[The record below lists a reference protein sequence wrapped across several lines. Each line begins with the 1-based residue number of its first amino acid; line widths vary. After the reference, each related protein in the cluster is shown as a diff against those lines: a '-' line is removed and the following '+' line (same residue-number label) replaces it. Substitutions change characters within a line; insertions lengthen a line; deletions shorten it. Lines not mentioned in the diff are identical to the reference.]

1 MKRLWKVAISTVL
14 ALTFLALLMDGLAHA
29 QDQTVTFTEQT
40 DYFPNPEIGMTKKG
54 VDGDDPQNEV
64 NVLADGDSYCVGGTN
79 NGNSCTSNSNCPDG
93 GTCTA
98 CAPGEYCNAGN
109 HYGPR
114 RVMYWRYKLP
124 NTSAALGYP
133 CNNLTQNCASSG
145 YLSGSSLDVLDKGL
159 AKAFNAGMKV
169 ELRFRYG
176 STDDSSDMATKAL
189 TLNHIT
195 TITNSGV
202 LTKWGHVLTAV
213 QGGFMG
219 KYGEWHNACVVGTN
233 DDVHTCELQ
242 CNECRSSYNTPK
254 YGCTDTNAIQ
264 NAVRTMVP
272 PHLRIGFRH
281 PDVELCFGSQTAA
294 NRNSPVY
301 PGMTYEYCDGQFAGP
316 GLGHMINV
324 CANWPRNDTWL
335 RAQTQYGMFAGEPT
349 SQAIATELRK
359 ACVKGTVANTPSY
372 SGAPEC
378 AGGTGSGFKTCNNNG
393 DCGAT
398 FICVDHLKCNAVK
411 AAAARYYFT
420 ISDEGTGWPGGK
432 FTWSEVNSDGC
443 FSTITKKMGYR
454 LVLTSATI
462 PASRAQGASFPLTV
476 NFRNDG
482 YGKGYNPRTFYL
494 ELKQQGGNGFARFP
508 ITSFDWRT
516 VGTNGAT
523 GAINQTFTVP
533 ANLAEGTYD
542 VFIWAPD
549 NSPKLRLPGTDGG
562 TLTGTN
568 AVRNAARYS
577 VRLSG
582 KIGGVDIWNSTTAR
596 NKIGSMVVGAGG
608 PDPDCTTNAD
618 CEEKPTDNPCTTDT
632 CEEIVDAFP
641 TIAGRIAISQDGNQ
655 HDCDDIAGAA
665 VSAGMIAKTGNS
677 DRVTYWGY
685 ADHHWY
691 SNGTCGPYSGG
702 AARRAGLED
711 STYEIALDW
720 NAVTTNDYVV
730 TGGTQS
736 KGVFLDCNGGFG
748 PDNSCGTA
756 CQQCVDALELEIE
769 ASTSPD
775 PLIIIEGGP
784 ADIIG
789 RALDEAGCDG
799 TPIAACAFVEVLSHN
814 TGFNDIHSDNPFAPN
829 ENPLHTGWTWAEM
842 EAAFPTVTFTHIPD
856 QNNELNGPSTF
867 SQYYVWRDSSDAKLV
882 AIYDQLVAAGKSTAD
897 ISDAGMTWWVIQDK
911 PTKTKPTVADIKTVF
926 ATESN
931 EVVQCSRTNNTDSCS
946 DGLFCTDAD
955 VCGGGACIADTDSPC
970 SGGTPICNE
979 DTNACEAVPGGG
991 ITLVTPAVTACE
1003 ATPGNTLTIADVPIG
1018 TEANRILLAFAG
1030 CEENDA
1036 DCDIGAV
1043 TATFAGQPMQR
1054 AVANVSKLTSWR
1066 MSSGIFYLLNPPT
1079 GSTDDVTF
1087 TYPVANGG
1095 DVNVRMGAALYAH
1108 SAMQIAP
1115 LFINTK
1121 SAIPGGIFPPQISL
1135 NTSAATDPVL
1145 VVDALATGTNTTIS
1159 VDTGGEQTER
1169 FDIACGATGAS
1180 LGGGSFKTTPVD
1192 ASVQFNWATGVTI
1205 DHFSHSILG
1214 LLEFSV
1220 TTTTTTLI
1228 PPTTTLTT
1236 TTTLTPTT
1244 TLPPGTNCED
1254 LDETDLTCAGGPD
1267 VGTTC
1272 TTNGDCTGSICRN
1285 CNGVCPSGLQCA
1297 DVGATCGCANPTI
1310 GCASILED
1318 CIP

>member
-40 DYFPNPEIGMTKKG
+40 DPFPNPEIGTYKKG
-54 VDGDDPQNEV
+54 TDGDSSQAAIDT
-64 NVLADGDSYCVGGTN
+64 LADGDPGCTFGTYCGGVCVVDAIT
-79 NGNSCTSNSNCPDG
+79 TKW
-93 GTCTA
+93 
-98 CAPGEYCNAGN
+98 
-109 HYGPR
+109 GPR
-114 RVMYWRYKLP
+114 RIMYWRMKLP
-124 NTSAALGYP
+124 NNTDDIGW
-133 CNNLTQNCASSG
+133 NASTGQITGGS
-145 YLSGSSLDVLDKGL
+145 YLDTLDKGL
-159 AKAFNAGMKV
+159 AKAAAAGLKV

-176 STDDSSDMATKAL
+176 DRTTSFPDMPTKTR
-189 TLNHIT
+189 TLKHIQS
-195 TITNSGV
+195 IKNSN
-202 LTKWGHVLTAV
+202 LLYKWEHIISGF

-219 KYGEWHNACVVGTN
+219 KFGEWHNACVLGPKHR
-233 DDVHTCELQ
+233 DDCVEWQ
-242 CNECRSSYNTPK
+242 CSECRLSYNPPS
-254 YGCTDTNAIQ
+254 YGCANSIEILT
-264 NAVRTMVP
+264 AVRNMVP
-272 PHLRIGFRH
+272 PSIRIGFRH
-281 PDVELCFGSQTAA
+281 PEAEQCFGTQTAG
-294 NRNSPVY
+294 NRFTAAF
-301 PGMTYEYCDGQFAGP
+301 PGMTYLYNDGQFAGP
-316 GLGHMINV
+316 GMGNAGRWCKNWTAIDAWTRGATQLG
-324 CANWPRNDTWL
+324 TL
-335 RAQTQYGMFAGEPT
+335 AGEGTQLAPG
-349 SQAIATELRK
+349 LRK
-359 ACVKGTVANTPSY
+359 ACVKGTVANTPDFSAAPQCDGDSY
-372 SGAPEC
+372 KKCTTNGDC
-378 AGGTGSGFKTCNNNG
+378 NTGSGY
-393 DCGAT
+393 
-398 FICVDHLKCNAVK
+398 ICVDHLLCNAVK
-411 AAAARYYFT
+411 ATAKRYHFT
-420 ISDEGTGWPGGK
+420 VADDGTNWIGGCWNWEELSD
-432 FTWSEVNSDGC
+432 DGC
-443 FSTITKKMGYR
+443 FTEVVKKMGYR
-454 LVLTSATI
+454 FVLTSATI
-462 PASRAQGASFPLTV
+462 PASRAQGASFPVTINL
-476 NFRNDG
+476 RNDG
-482 YGKGYNPRTFYL
+482 YGKGYNEREFYV
-494 ELKQQGGNGFARFP
+494 ELKQQSGNGYARFP
-508 ITSFDWRT
+508 LSTFDWRT
-516 VGTNGAT
+516 IGTSGAT
-523 GAINQTFTVP
+523 VTISQTFTVP
-533 ANLAEGTYD
+533 PGLQDGTYD
-542 VFIWAPD
+542 VHLWGPD
-549 NSPKLRLPGTDGG
+549 KSPKNRLQVDGG

-568 AVRNAARYS
+568 AVRNAARYA
-577 VRLSG
+577 VRISG
-582 KIGGVDIWNSTTAR
+582 KNGGVDVWNSTTGR
-596 NKIGSMVVGAGG
+596 NKLGTVTIAPGG
-608 PDPDCTTNAD
+608 GDPGDPDPDCTTNAD
-618 CEEKPTDNPCTTDT
+618 CEEKPTDNPCTDDV
-632 CEEIVDAFP
+632 CEGITAAFP
-641 TIAGRIAISQDGNQ
+641 TLSGRIAISQDGNQ

-665 VSAGMIAKTGNS
+665 VSAGMIAKSENAA
-677 DRVTYWGY
+677 RVTYWGY

-867 SQYYVWRDSSDAKLV
+867 DKYYVWRDSSDAKLV

-926 ATESN
+926 ATESS
-931 EVVQCSRTNNTDSCS
+931 EVVQCSRTNNTDACE
-946 DGLFCTDAD
+946 DGLFCTGAGASDT
-955 VCGGGACIADTDSPC
+955 CGAGACVPNATTC
-970 SGGTPICNE
+970 SGGTPVCDE
-979 DTNACEAVPGGG
+979 DDNVCEAVPGGG
-991 ITLVTPAVTACE
+991 ITLVTPAVTACS
-1003 ATPGNTLTIADVPIG
+1003 ANPGNVLTIPDVPIG
-1018 TEANRILLAFAG
+1018 TETNRILLVAVG

-1036 DCDIGAV
+1036 DCDVGAA
-1043 TATFAGQPMQR
+1043 TAQFAGIDMLR
-1054 AVANVSKLTSWR
+1054 GVTTVSNLSSWR
-1066 MSSGIFYLLNPPT
+1066 NSSGIFYLHNPPT
-1079 GSTDDVTF
+1079 GSTDDVVITF
-1087 TYPVANGG
+1087 PVANGG
-1095 DVNVRMGAALYAH
+1095 DVNNRMGAALYAH
-1108 SAMQIAP
+1108 SAMQISP

-1121 SAIPGGIFPPQISL
+1121 SAIPGGVFPPTISL
-1135 NTSAATDPVL
+1135 NTNAATDPVL
-1145 VVDALATGTNTTIS
+1145 VMDALVTGTNTTIS
-1159 VDTGGEQTER
+1159 VDAGGEQTER